1 MYWLQTMADRE
12 LSDLKLERKECPR
25 CGATWLNGAHRWAT
39 GCRGSELDLA
49 SLVCNNV
56 NDPQC
61 INPKKGQI
69 GGDTWEKRRAFID
82 EMTQDIETRSGLTWD
97 SGSWNS

>member
-1 MYWLQTMADRE
+1 MSDRE

-39 GCRGSELDLA
+39 GCVGSELDLA
-49 SLVCNNV
+49 SLVCNEV
-56 NDPQC
+56 NDPHC
-61 INPKKGQI
+61 VNPKKGAT

-82 EMTQDIETRSGLTWD
+82 GATQKVKAQLEI
-97 SGSWNS
+97 